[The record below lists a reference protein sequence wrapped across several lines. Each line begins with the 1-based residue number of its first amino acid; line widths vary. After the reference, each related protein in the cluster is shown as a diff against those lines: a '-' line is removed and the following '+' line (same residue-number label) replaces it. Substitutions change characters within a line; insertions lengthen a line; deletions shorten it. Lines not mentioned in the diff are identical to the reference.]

1 MEKIAIVG
9 DYESIIIYKSL
20 DWDIYCVNLAD
31 KNEVLEVFKK
41 LIKDPAYKKILV
53 VENVY
58 QVLSE
63 LWPDFDKEKTVVPL
77 TDVYGTKDVAK
88 QKYKKLVTIATS
100 IKLEDL

>member
-9 DYESIIIYKSL
+9 DFESVIIYKSL
-20 DWDIYCVNLAD
+20 GWDIYCVNLAD

-41 LIKDPAYKKILV
+41 LIKDPVYKKIFV
-53 VENVY
+53 VEDVFKT
-58 QVLSE
+58 LLE
-63 LWPDFDKEKTVVPL
+63 LYPDFDKEKTVIPL
-77 TDVYGTKDVAK
+77 TGIYGAKDVAK